1 MCLNQISLG
10 VDILVDSMA
19 IGNSQILDLSH
30 EPELM
35 LTSLLEIQ
43 TALMSGRSEE
53 GIALGAQDRRLM
65 SEDLAR
71 MPGNLLGTLQQS
83 FCNTSLCFTYSQGCK
98 ISFGNSNEIPIV
110 FQAISS
116 VFDAYICYFISI
128 ADTPRNL

>member
-1 MCLNQISLG
+1 
-10 VDILVDSMA
+10 
-19 IGNSQILDLSH
+19 
-30 EPELM
+30 M

-43 TALMSGRSEE
+43 TALISGRSGE
-53 GIALGAQDRRLM
+53 GIGLGAQDRRLM

-71 MPGNLLGTLQQS
+71 MLGNLLGALQQS
-83 FCNTSLCFTYSQGCK
+83 FCNTSLCFTYSQRRK

-128 ADTPRNL
+128 AYTPRNL